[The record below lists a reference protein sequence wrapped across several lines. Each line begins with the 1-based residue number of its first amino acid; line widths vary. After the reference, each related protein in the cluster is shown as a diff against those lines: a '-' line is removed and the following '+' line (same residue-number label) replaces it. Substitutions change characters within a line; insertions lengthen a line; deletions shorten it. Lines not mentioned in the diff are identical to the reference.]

1 MKDVSSSNLK
11 SNAPEDSEKE
21 PTGAERTIGHVNK
34 RGKNQSLKNKLILG
48 LLSANSYKLSIHN
61 IRRHKPVYEC

>member
-34 RGKNQSLKNKLILG
+34 RGKKSIL
-48 LLSANSYKLSIHN
+48 
-61 IRRHKPVYEC
+61 EE